1 MTFGQKIPKL
11 NSRPVY
17 SKVYFSRLYDM
28 HVNVTTN
35 FIQDE
40 DDVFGSKIKWEATT
54 GIFRG

>member
-17 SKVYFSRLYDM
+17 FSRLYGM
-28 HVNVTTN
+28 HVTVTTN

-40 DDVFGSKIKWEATT
+40 DDVFGSKIKWEATNA
-54 GIFRG
+54 GVFRG